1 MNARSVLTLAAAGAV
16 ALAAAPPAGAQE
28 QTFTGKTR
36 QDRPVT
42 LRVGADGVVQ
52 FVRIAWRTR
61 RCRQGGA
68 SLTDRTDF
76 RPPLDDNAPHVL
88 GDAGRYTVRRRGGIR
103 IRVTVTVAGEHVP
116 DPANA
121 AAPGSWRG
129 TIKASAVVRRRGRV
143 IDRCSLRSTGWTATA

>member
-1 MNARSVLTLAAAGAV
+1 MTARSVLTLAATGAV
-16 ALAAAPPAGAQE
+16 ALAAAPAAGAQE
-28 QTFTGKTR
+28 QTFTGKTH

-42 LRVGADGVVQ
+42 LRTTPDGVVQ

-61 RCRQGGA
+61 RCQKGGA

-76 RPPLDDNAPHVL
+76 RPPLDDNAPHAL
-88 GDAGRYTVRRRGGIR
+88 GDRGSYTVRQRGGIR
-103 IRVTVTVAGEHVP
+103 IRVTVTVTGEHVP

-129 TIKASAVVRRRGRV
+129 TIKASTVVRRRGRV
-143 IDRCSLRSTGWTATA
+143 IDRCSLRSIGWTATS